1 MILTRRMP
9 SSSCS
14 RPRFDRNDPILA
26 ELVTRDLTG
35 ATGSPRAGAAPLRC
49 PAWTMLMSDAEGP
62 LGACAAVL
70 SSEIRV
76 EVSALTVGPDEG
88 SLAFVLWINSDVD
101 DVGEKLPR

>member
-35 ATGSPRAGAAPLRC
+35 ATGSPRAGATPLRC
-49 PAWTMLMSDAEGP
+49 PAWRMSMSDAEGP
-62 LGACAAVL
+62 LEAWAVL